1 MILQDVPRLRL
12 AIAKS
17 IHSCAGTCAEQFR
30 PAPARC
36 VTTRRMAR
44 ICLRTRD
51 GTLQCSPC
59 PQASSWI
66 EKFCWLPQAE
76 LAKAHKSRQE
86 LQHRMRNVVSSFN
99 EAAQGVE
106 ERKRRMKERRKMV
119 RRR

>member
-1 MILQDVPRLRL
+1 MCDNT
-12 AIAKS
+12 AHGKDM
-17 IHSCAGTCAEQFR
+17 
-30 PAPARC
+30 PANSGWDTA
-36 VTTRRMAR
+36 M
-44 ICLRTRD
+44 L
-51 GTLQCSPC
+51 PC